1 MLIVFTKILVIFSI
15 IGVGFL
21 ANKTKV
27 LPLES
32 KDYLVRLLLTITSP
46 CLIVSSI
53 STKELTAETFTQTIE
68 VMVGSLA
75 FFIIVPFISYFLVR
89 LLRYNPV
96 EDRGVMMVVMTAVN
110 TGFMGFPITKAIFGD
125 DYFFL
130 MVIENIVL
138 TIYLYLI
145 AVIQMN
151 LGSGKKMDLKSTLKP
166 LVNNCTLAAI
176 ISLVLLF
183 GHIKL
188 PTPIF
193 ELTDMIGSI
202 TVPLSMIVVGIQ
214 LGESKF
220 SSVLKNWKLIIAS
233 GCNVI
238 LIPILTFFAVN
249 YLPITTETKLLLVL
263 AACFPCAVVTVA
275 VASQEGKNAGL
286 LAEGVALTTLFSLI
300 TLPCFC
306 MFLMNYYC

>member
-1 MLIVFTKILVIFSI
+1 MIVVFTKILVIFSI
-15 IGVGFL
+15 IGVGFF
-21 ANKTKV
+21 ANKTNL

-32 KDYLVRLLLTITSP
+32 KDYLVKLLLSITSP
-46 CLIVSSI
+46 CLIIASI
-53 STKELTAETFTQTIE
+53 STKELTSETFTQTLE

-75 FFIIVPFISYFLVR
+75 FFIIVPFISYFIVR
-89 LLRYNPV
+89 MLRYNPI
-96 EDRGVMMVVMTAVN
+96 EDRGVMMVVVTAVN
-110 TGFMGFPITKAIFGD
+110 TGFMGFPITKSIFGD

-145 AVIQMN
+145 SVIQMN
-151 LGSGKKMDLKSTLKP
+151 LGSNHKHNLKSMIKP
-166 LVNNCTLAAI
+166 LMNNCTLAAL

-183 GHIKL
+183 GHVKL
-188 PTPIF
+188 PEPIY
-193 ELTDMIGSI
+193 ELTNMIGSI
-202 TVPLSMIVVGIQ
+202 TVPLSMIVVGVQ

-220 SSVLKNWKLIIAS
+220 TAVLKNWKLIVAS

-238 LIPILTFFAVN
+238 LVPILTFFAVN
-249 YLPITTETKLLLVL
+249 YLPITTEAKLILVL

-286 LAEGVALTTLFSLI
+286 LAEGVAITTLFSLI
-300 TLPCFC
+300 TLPCFS
-306 MFLMNYYC
+306 MFLLNYYC